1 MSEPLPTMLH
11 ASWAAFC
18 DECRDSGQL
27 ESTLFDGLIKLGF
40 ELCFNDLRPLLTAA
54 LPCVEAMERD
64 TRMAQA
70 DGGLLVV
77 LATMKELVE
86 HGS

>member
-1 MSEPLPTMLH
+1 MSEPLPPMLH
-11 ASWAAFC
+11 ASWSAFC

-27 ESTLFDGLIKLGF
+27 ESPLFDGLIKLGF
-40 ELCFNDLRPLLTAA
+40 ELCWNDLKPLLAVA
-54 LPCVEAMERD
+54 MPCVEAMARD

-70 DGGLLVV
+70 DGELLLA
-77 LATMKELVE
+77 LATMKELVD